1 MKSPYLF
8 VAAVTLVAA
17 VSSSAQGVLNFS
29 NGAAGVDAPVRNSS
43 AQFVATDG
51 VIKAQIYAGPV
62 GTVEGALV
70 AVGSPISFSLQP
82 GYYFGGQLAIPGVAG
97 GSSVVIQVRTFTGAT
112 YAAAITTPGAQSGK
126 SGLITVPLVV
136 AGGATA
142 PNNLVGLAGY
152 TMTLTPVPEPSVIAL
167 AGLGLGGLIL
177 ARRSKKA

>member
-8 VAAVTLVAA
+8 VAAVSLIAA

-29 NGAAGVDAPVRNSS
+29 NGAAGVDAPVRDWTGTL
-43 AQFVATDG
+43 VATDG

-62 GTVEGALV
+62 GTVEGSLV
-70 AVGSPISFSLQP
+70 AVGSPISFSISP

-97 GSSVVIQVRTFTGAT
+97 GSSAVIQVRTFTGAT
-112 YAAAITTPGAQSGK
+112 YAAALTTPSAQSGK

-136 AGGATA
+136 AGGISPT
-142 PNNLVGLAGY
+142 PNLVGLASY
-152 TMTLTPVPEPSVIAL
+152 TMVLTPVPEPSVIAL
-167 AGLGLGGLIL
+167 AGLGLGGLLL